1 MNLIIVHKNRP
12 ADTHTLGDSESLLK
26 FALTDETIARVIFDG
41 LNKCLSYGS
50 NRKTLHAVPKEW
62 QIETDVYWLNKVS
75 YVENIPVNP
84 EFLQKAKRDSWL
96 VVSDARFATRIDDEL
111 LSKLLANSRADVI
124 AINVEPELLGKQEK
138 MRLTAQGKV
147 AGFRRLY
154 YDSAQ
159 PAPILEN
166 WPHRLFIKTDIFEKL
181 LVDGFLPQKFSTL
194 LEKCRS
200 CSIKL
205 DGIDMGGVV
214 FDLETQQGLLN
225 FCGLGISNI
234 RNPEHEVSNS
244 NKVFSDSKIV
254 GKVILGKNVNIGTK
268 AVIIGPA
275 IIGNN
280 VTIGQGTV
288 INSSIIGSDNSLPQ
302 GKFIRDSIVEGPPY
316 DWKIL
321 SQSSYH
327 EKQVIGKSDNKQ
339 QLNRRFRYFSKFS
352 YPGSIKRITDIF
364 AALIVLILF
373 APIIPFIAIAIKLT
387 SPGPVF
393 FKHKRQGLYGKMFN
407 CLKFRTMKL
416 GADKMQD
423 KLRFI
428 SQVDGPQFKMEDDP
442 RISVVGRF
450 LRETYL
456 DEIPQ
461 FVNVLLGHMSIVGPR
476 PSPES
481 ENTLCPFWR
490 DARLSVRPG
499 ITGLWQI
506 CRTRQPMKDF
516 QEWIFYDTEY
526 VRKLSLKMDLWIS
539 WKTTRKLFDNFI
551 SQF

>member
-1 MNLIIVHKNRP
+1 MNLIIVHKNKLAGINT
-12 ADTHTLGDSESLLK
+12 ADTGESLLK
-26 FALTDETIARVIFDG
+26 FALTDETIADVLLEA
-41 LNKCLSYGS
+41 LNKCLSYGR
-50 NRKTLHAVPKEW
+50 NGKTFYTVPGEW
-62 QIETDVYWLNKVS
+62 QIESDACRLEKVS
-75 YVENIPVNP
+75 YIENIPIPP
-84 EFLQKAKRDSWL
+84 EFLQKAKGQSWL
-96 VVSDARFATRIDDEL
+96 AVSDARFATQIDNEL
-111 LSKLLANSRADVI
+111 LSKLLANSQADVI
-124 AINVEPELLGKQEK
+124 AINVKPELLGKQEK

-181 LVDGFLPQKFSTL
+181 LVDGSLPQKFPTL
-194 LEKCRS
+194 LEKCQTNS
-200 CSIKL
+200 LKL
-205 DGIDMGGVV
+205 DGIDMGGIV
-214 FDLETQQGLLN
+214 FDLETQQGLLD
-225 FCGLGISNI
+225 FCGLGISTA
-234 RNPEHEVSNS
+234 RNPEREIYSS
-244 NKVFSDSKIV
+244 GKISSDSKIV
-254 GKVILGKNVNIGTK
+254 GKVFFGKNVNIGPK
-268 AVIIGPA
+268 AVIIGPT

-288 INSSIIGSDNSLPQ
+288 INSSIIGSDNSLPL

-316 DWKIL
+316 DWKML
-321 SQSSYH
+321 SQSINH
-327 EKQVIGKSDNKQ
+327 EKQVVGKSDTKQ
-339 QLNRRFRYFSKFS
+339 QLNRRFRYFSRFS
-352 YPGSIKRITDIF
+352 YPGSIKRVTDIF

-423 KLRFI
+423 KLRYI
-428 SQVDGPQFKMEDDP
+428 SQVDGPQFKMADDP
-442 RISVVGRF
+442 RISMVGRF

-461 FVNVLLGHMSIVGPR
+461 FVNVLLGQMSIVGPR

-526 VRKLSLKMDLWIS
+526 VRKLTLKMDLWIS
-539 WKTTRKLFDNFI
+539 WKTTKKLFDNFI
-551 SQF
+551 NQF